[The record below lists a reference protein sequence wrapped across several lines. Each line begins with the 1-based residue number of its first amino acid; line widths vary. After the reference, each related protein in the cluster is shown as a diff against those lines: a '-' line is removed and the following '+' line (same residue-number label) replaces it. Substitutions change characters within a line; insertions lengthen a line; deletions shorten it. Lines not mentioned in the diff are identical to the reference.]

1 MEHVLS
7 PVCRRTLAAGAA
19 IDPWLEAGQ
28 SQQLH
33 LEGAKPLGDRR
44 IGVGVDSRERALDQ
58 FEDRR
63 FSLLPFD
70 HRIDQLYDVRRVRV
84 AIEIESE
91 AARAPDD
98 VGGFDEAKLV
108 VPPRA
113 ERQSNVREGFER
125 SHKSALR
132 SQRSLGDTGDL
143 AKVTCEETN
152 DLVALAE
159 RAGA

>member
-1 MEHVLS
+1 
-7 PVCRRTLAAGAA
+7 
-19 IDPWLEAGQ
+19 
-28 SQQLH
+28 
-33 LEGAKPLGDRR
+33 
-44 IGVGVDSRERALDQ
+44 
-58 FEDRR
+58 
-63 FSLLPFD
+63 
-70 HRIDQLYDVRRVRV
+70 
-84 AIEIESE
+84 
-91 AARAPDD
+91 
-98 VGGFDEAKLV
+98 

-143 AKVTCEETN
+143 AKVTREETN